1 MLTAVR
7 AGADAMAAAA
17 WWRELEQAL
26 ALAGAELR
34 AGEQPGLHP
43 TRTATVVA
51 PDGEVLGAVGEVD
64 PDVLAAH
71 GISQR
76 VAILELDVERLL
88 AVPHGDAQYRRVSRY
103 PSSDLDLAFV
113 VPDEV
118 PRPRS
123 GRSLADAGGDLLF
136 RLELFD
142 VYRGP
147 GVLDGARSLA
157 YRLRLQAPDRTLTDA
172 DTAVVRDACIAA
184 AAQVGAVIRG

>member
-1 MLTAVR
+1 MS
-7 AGADAMAAAA
+7 
-17 WWRELEQAL
+17 
-26 ALAGAELR
+26 
-34 AGEQPGLHP
+34 
-43 TRTATVVA
+43 
-51 PDGEVLGAVGEVD
+51 
-64 PDVLAAH
+64 LAAH

-118 PRPRS
+118 PAATV
-123 GRSLADAGGDLLF
+123 GRSLADAGGELLF

-147 GVLDGARSLA
+147 GVADGARSLA